1 MSAVHR
7 YLPIPGLPGA
17 LLALVLLTCLAP
29 SLAALLEALLA
40 VEQGSS
46 LGFFLEERHRDL
58 FARSV
63 LVAGTA
69 TALALLWGIATAVV
83 IATSRGLLGR
93 LVEWLSWLPL
103 LLPPMV
109 VVLGWI
115 HFLGQAGLTMQILQ
129 DLLALEK
136 PPGIL
141 YTPIGAGF
149 VLSLCYYPFVSI
161 LAAQGIRSLPENQ
174 VQAARLVAGPARRLW
189 GFWRPALAPCLATGA
204 LLVFLVAFADFSV
217 PSALRIQVY
226 PIEIHARLGSDL
238 LQGQTGSALLALPP
252 LLLAL
257 VLCFLRHA
265 LVRSAPFPTLGVDPS
280 TGAGS
285 PTASRSSRLAGALC
299 TLALAFAVG
308 VPMLFLLLT
317 AGPPASY
324 ARAARVAGA
333 QLLTSLEVAV
343 WATGIILLLGGVF
356 ALAYRHSPR
365 RRRIRAEALVL
376 LLLVIPG
383 SAVGLGILTLES
395 HGIPPWSWVYP
406 HPAIVAYAAACRF
419 LPLAALVLAGA
430 LVSVRPR
437 VLESGAAGGAGPL
450 RILTGLVAPLVLPA
464 LFTAAVLSYVL
475 SLGEL
480 SAAVLVTPPGVMT
493 LPVRLASLLHFGE
506 EPIVA
511 ALCVMLAG
519 FIVGLLGLQQVLLR
533 RPWRVELHPEERVTT
548 GLEPP

>member
-7 YLPIPGLPGA
+7 YLPIPGLPGV
-17 LLALVLLTCLAP
+17 LLTLVLLTCLAP
-29 SLAALLEALLA
+29 SVAALLEALL
-40 VEQGSS
+40 VMEQGSS
-46 LGFFLEERHRDL
+46 LGFLLEERHREL

-69 TALALLWGIATAVV
+69 TALALLWGTATAVV
-83 IATSRGLLGR
+83 VATSRGALGR

-109 VVLGWI
+109 VVLGWMY
-115 HFLGQAGLTMQILQ
+115 FLGQAGFAMRLLQ

-161 LAAQGIRSLPENQ
+161 LAAQGIRSLPEAQ
-174 VQAARLVAGPARRLW
+174 VHAARLVAGPARRLW
-189 GFWRPALAPCLATGA
+189 GLWRPALAPCLATGS
-204 LLVFLVAFADFSV
+204 LLVFLVSFADFSV
-217 PSALRIQVY
+217 PSALRLQVY

-238 LQGQTGSALLALPP
+238 LTGQKGAALLALPP
-252 LLLAL
+252 LIFAL
-257 VLCFLRHA
+257 VLCLLRHVF
-265 LVRSAPFPTLGVDPS
+265 VRSAPLPTLGIEAP
-280 TGAGS
+280 TRAGS
-285 PTASRSSRLAGALC
+285 TMVSRPSRVAGAIC
-299 TLALAFAVG
+299 TLALALAVG

-333 QLLTSLEVAV
+333 QLLTSLEVAL
-343 WATGIILLLGGVF
+343 WATGLLLLLGGVF
-356 ALAYRHSPR
+356 AFAYRQSPR

-395 HGIPPWSWVYP
+395 RGIPPWSWVYP

-430 LVSVRPR
+430 FVSVRRR
-437 VLESGAAGGAGPL
+437 VLEAGAASGAGPL
-450 RILTGLVAPLVLPA
+450 RILTVLVAPLVLPA
-464 LFTAAVLSYVL
+464 LIAAAVLSYVL

-506 EPIVA
+506 EPVVA
-511 ALCVMLAG
+511 ALCVMLSG
-519 FIVGLLGLQQVLLR
+519 CILGLLGLTQSVLG
-533 RPWRVELHPEERVTT
+533 RPWRVELSLEEPMVP
-548 GLEPP
+548 GVDSP